1 MPSSKRKRLARRRRR
16 RQTRSPP
23 PSVGPREIVRRLTPT
38 FLSNI
43 RRGIILDDDQLRQV
57 ARRKG
62 LPPLS
67 RQDIEHFRQ
76 HWPHLQRFREENRRR
91 PLEYQTLVKARL
103 GTAFADVAFLGD
115 KRQNDN
121 HVGFLICMEALTGTL
136 GAVPIKR
143 RTLNAFEE
151 AFETLFRLTQLDYLH
166 LVLCDRET
174 R

>member
-1 MPSSKRKRLARRRRR
+1 MPATDKRRRRLKRRRRR
-16 RQTRSPP
+16 SHSSP
-23 PSVGPREIVRRLTPT
+23 VGPAEIVRRLTPT
-38 FLSNI
+38 FISNI
-43 RRGIILDDDQLRQV
+43 RRGVIMDDAQLQRV

-62 LPPLS
+62 IPPLS
-67 RQDIEHFRQ
+67 KNEIENFRQ
-76 HWPHLQRFREENRRR
+76 HWPHLQRFREEDRRR

-115 KRQNDN
+115 KRKNDN
-121 HVGFLICMEALTGTL
+121 HVGFLLCVEALTGMM
-136 GAVPIKR
+136 GAVPVKR
-143 RTLNAFEE
+143 KTLGAFEE